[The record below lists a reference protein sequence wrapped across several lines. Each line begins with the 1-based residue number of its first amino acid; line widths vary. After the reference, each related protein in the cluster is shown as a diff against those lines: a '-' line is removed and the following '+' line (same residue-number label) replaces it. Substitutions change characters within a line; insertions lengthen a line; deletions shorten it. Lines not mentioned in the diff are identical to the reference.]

1 MRIVGGTLSG
11 RILAPLNVAGI
22 RPTTDR
28 VREAL
33 GSALEARAAIRDRR
47 VLDLFAGSGALG
59 LEALSRGANSVL
71 AVDHSRPALR
81 YVAEAA
87 RTLGVQAQLET
98 LALDLS
104 DRPERLV
111 SALERRGPFGLVFID
126 PPYAK
131 LEELVPLLS
140 ALGSSKLL
148 EPEAIVVLEHATRMP
163 RPEIAGLELLSSY
176 RYGDT
181 SVALLGPIA

>member
-1 MRIVGGTLSG
+1 VRIIGGVLSG
-11 RILAPLNVAGI
+11 RRLAPLKVQGI

-33 GSALEARAAIRDRR
+33 GSALDARAAIVGRR

-59 LEALSRGANSVL
+59 LEALSRGASSVL

-81 YVAEAA
+81 YVSEAA
-87 RTLGVQAQLET
+87 RTLGVAQQLET
-98 LALDLS
+98 LALDLLE
-104 DRPERLV
+104 RPVRVLP
-111 SALERRGPFGLVFID
+111 ALERRGPFGLVFID
-126 PPYAK
+126 PPYA
-131 LEELVPLLS
+131 ELDALLPLLA
-140 ALGSSKLL
+140 ALGAAKLL
-148 EPEAIVVLEHATRMP
+148 EPDAIVVLEHSSRTPA
-163 RPEIAGLELLSSY
+163 PEVAGLERLASY

>member
-1 MRIVGGTLSG
+1 VRIVGGTLSG
-11 RILAPLNVAGI
+11 RQLAPLKVSGI

-59 LEALSRGANSVL
+59 LEALSRGATSVL
-71 AVDHSRPALR
+71 AVDHSRAALR

-87 RTLGVQAQLET
+87 RTLGVQAQLST

-104 DRPERLV
+104 DRPERLL
-111 SALERRGPFGLVFID
+111 SALEPRGPFGLVFVD
-126 PPYAK
+126 PPYAE
-131 LEELVPLLS
+131 LEALVPLLS
-140 ALGSSKLL
+140 ALGTSKLL
-148 EPEAIVVLEHATRMP
+148 DPDAIVVLEHASRTP
-163 RPEIAGLELLSSY
+163 RPELAGLELHSSY